1 MKTFFEEFG
10 IDLSL
15 SLVGMFGSLIMVG
28 KKAAKNFRAS
38 VFGIVSGTLSAN
50 YLTPLVIKYANL
62 EGKAQFGVA
71 FLLGYFGLKG
81 IESLTKK
88 VFKNGSDDSN
98 N

>member
-15 SLVGMFGSLIMVG
+15 SLVGMAGSLIMVG
-28 KKAAKNFRAS
+28 KRAAQNLRAS
-38 VFGIVSGTLSAN
+38 ILGIISGTLSAN
-50 YLTPLVIKYANL
+50 YLTPLVISYFEL
-62 EGKAQFGVA
+62 EGKSQFGVA

-81 IESLTKK
+81 IETLTKK
-88 VFKNGSDDSN
+88 IFKNENDSN